1 MAFDVRVGLYD
12 DPPNKTTVKMTKAN
26 SERIKLAGE
35 LNKGLMSLLF
45 RLVWTPSYSKFCEA
59 QDTTFGIS
67 QRIVDKKVAELKNMA
82 EQGESFQEN
91 TGKYESCLKMNV
103 YFFCTMERRCNDM
116 PREQSNYIVISSN
129 RYIETPYVMIW

>member
-91 TGKYESCLKMNV
+91 TGKYKSCLNMNV
-103 YFFCTMERRCNDM
+103 YKG
-116 PREQSNYIVISSN
+116 
-129 RYIETPYVMIW
+129 TPM